1 MRCDGCSLDMT
12 SCACGDEFF
21 DYLAA
26 CAGKPP
32 LSQPFD
38 KPVLRATSLTRRD
51 FAEDTPDERDDPPD
65 PTLAFLSV
73 ASSTRHAP
81 QAHSQADLNALYT
94 LTNDVAFDSNAET
107 TLARATTPINRSM
120 SHRGIL

>member
-26 CAGKPP
+26 C
-32 LSQPFD
+32 
-38 KPVLRATSLTRRD
+38 
-51 FAEDTPDERDDPPD
+51 AEDTPDERDDPPD